1 MLRHARPATKS
12 APRPHHLNSEDFAF
26 MNAPEPHDSFFS
38 DACEQQRPEPMPP
51 CLRGSLLCINY
62 GMPAR
67 LMAAGNAR
75 EAALAL
81 RKETPFGGILAAL
94 GDPGAQAA
102 CPRGSDHPFIARML
116 KHLSEHYGEL
126 LFQPLAMP
134 FSGKRAVVIGSG
146 PAGLQAAWT
155 LREQGC
161 AVVVLE
167 AASSAGVTL
176 LHAPVQESSSAPA
189 APSPAVPAEIVNR
202 TLNMLS
208 LSGIEFR
215 CASPVG
221 QAELNRLRSS
231 FDLVFC
237 ACGKGAVL
245 PADAEG
251 RVEGNLFAAGTCV
264 KNQKGLGALQSMA
277 AARKAA
283 LAAGAVLGKNAAP
296 SVQSKDSAPSPVK
309 EEALSEDASAQGL
322 LPWEEAEYSLRREAQ
337 QCLFCLQTA

>member
-1 MLRHARPATKS
+1 MRARPQDAR
-12 APRPHHLNSEDFAF
+12 PRPRHLNSEEFAF
-26 MNAPEPHDSFFS
+26 MNAPEPHDSLFS
-38 DACEQQRPEPMPP
+38 DACEQKRQEPTPP
-51 CLRGSLLCINY
+51 CLRGSLLGINY

-67 LMAAGNAR
+67 LMASGNAR

-94 GDPGAQAA
+94 GDPGAQAS
-102 CPRGSDHPFIARML
+102 CPKGSDHPFIARML
-116 KHLSEHYGEL
+116 KHLSEHYGDI
-126 LFQPLAMP
+126 LFQPLSMP
-134 FSGKRAVVIGSG
+134 FSGTRAVVIGSG

-189 APSPAVPAEIVNR
+189 APSPAVPADIVER
-202 TLNMLS
+202 TLTMLS
-208 LSGIEFR
+208 RSGIEFR

-221 QAELNRLRSS
+221 QAELSKLRNS

-237 ACGKGAVL
+237 TCGKGAVL

-283 LAAGAVLGKNAAP
+283 LAAGSAIGENAAP
-296 SVQSKDSAPSPVK
+296 SGWPQGAAKPFVEK
-309 EEALSEDASAQGL
+309 ALSPENASAQEL
-322 LPWEEAEYSLRREAQ
+322 RPWEEAEYSLRREAQ
-337 QCLFCLQTA
+337 QCLSCLQTV

>member
-1 MLRHARPATKS
+1 MRARPQDAR
-12 APRPHHLNSEDFAF
+12 PRPRHLNSEEFAF

-51 CLRGSLLCINY
+51 CLRGSLLGINY

-67 LMAAGNAR
+67 LMAVGQER

-81 RKETPFGGILAAL
+81 RRETPFGGILAAL
-94 GDPGAQAA
+94 GDPGAQAG
-102 CPRGSDHPFIARML
+102 CPKGNDHPFIARML
-116 KHLSEHYGEL
+116 KHLLDQYGDL
-126 LFQPLAMP
+126 LFRPLALP
-134 FSGKRAVVIGSG
+134 LSGKRAVVIGSG

-176 LHAPVQESSSAPA
+176 LRAPVQESSSAPA
-189 APSPAVPAEIVNR
+189 APSPAVPADIVER
-202 TLNMLS
+202 TLTMLS
-208 LSGIEFR
+208 RSGIEFR

-221 QAELNRLRSS
+221 QAELNRLRNS

-264 KNQKGLGALQSMA
+264 KNQKGMGALQSMA

-283 LAAGAVLGKNAAP
+283 LAAGAVLKESAAP
-296 SVQSKDSAPSPVK
+296 SDRPQGTTEPFV
-309 EEALSEDASAQGL
+309 EESMENASAQGL
-322 LPWEEAEYSLRREAQ
+322 RSGEEAESALRREAQ
-337 QCLFCLQTA
+337 QCLSCLQTA